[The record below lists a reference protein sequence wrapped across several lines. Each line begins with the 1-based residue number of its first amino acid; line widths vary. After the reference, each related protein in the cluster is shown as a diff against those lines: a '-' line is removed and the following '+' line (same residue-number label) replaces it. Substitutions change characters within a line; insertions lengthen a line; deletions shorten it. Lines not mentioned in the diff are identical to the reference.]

1 MGTKYNKII
10 TANGTLLVL
19 LLICIAGVFFS
30 FHNMVSTPGQ
40 GTYLYPIL
48 FSIFSTAI
56 AIFMYWVNTR
66 SNEKLL
72 QTTEQFDHLRR
83 MLEQTRNE
91 KNQKVKEIEV
101 EEKKVNIDEE
111 LKKIIPT
118 ETIESKEAFTEKIL
132 QNASKS
138 FDIAQ
143 GVFYLKDEESGI
155 FSFVSGYAHF
165 SEAPTP
171 TFAEGDTLPGQVAK
185 NKAPL
190 LLDSVPEGYITVM
203 SGLGRSN
210 PTNLLIVP
218 VVNQKGSCIG
228 IIEVASFKPFGQQAV
243 QLFTRLGNEVG
254 AKLHFNDNTS
264 QE

>member
-19 LLICIAGVFFS
+19 LLISIAGIFFS
-30 FHNMVSTPGQ
+30 FHNIVSNPSK

-48 FSIFSTAI
+48 FSIFSIAI

-66 SNEKLL
+66 TNEKLL
-72 QTTEQFDHLRR
+72 QTTDQFDHLRR
-83 MLEQTRNE
+83 TLEQTRNE
-91 KNQKVKEIEV
+91 KKLKVKEVEV
-101 EEKKVNIDEE
+101 EKKELNIEE
-111 LKKIIPT
+111 EVKKIIPKEAT
-118 ETIESKEAFTEKIL
+118 LGKEAFTEKIL
-132 QNASKS
+132 QNASK
-138 FDIAQ
+138 FHNIAQ

-165 SEAPTP
+165 SEAPAP

-185 NKAPL
+185 NKVPL

-203 SGLGRSN
+203 SGLGKSN

-218 VVNQKGSCIG
+218 VIDQKGSCIG
-228 IIEVASFKPFGQQAV
+228 IIEVASFKPFGEQVV
-243 QLFTRLGNEVG
+243 QLFATLGKEVG
-254 AKLHFNDNTS
+254 AKLQYNDNTS